1 MFATDESA
9 GAQQADAPQR
19 VARVLAGDRIL
30 DLGQHRRQDEARR
43 LRDLLAEYVVD
54 SLEKDERLPSDE
66 QVARQFHCSRNA
78 ARIAL
83 QMLAD
88 ERLIDR
94 TVGVGTYVMTDPSRW
109 RTDHLVDSLVVR
121 GGGAL
126 RWERLVGWRV
136 TTTIPAAM
144 RAEFDPEAE
153 RLAIF
158 ERVFSYNGKPGSLR
172 TYHVPLRGNDV
183 FEPADANGDIFEVL
197 EGRFGHAGLRAS
209 RTISAIAADAS
220 AAEVLEVQVGTP
232 LLLIETIV
240 RAPAG
245 DIVLSYSGRQRT
257 DVVRIGLEPE
267 RVAVIGEG
275 S

>member
-1 MFATDESA
+1 MFMTDDTAA
-9 GAQQADAPQR
+9 GSRADAQQR
-19 VARVLAGDRIL
+19 VARDLAGDRIL

-43 LRDLLAEYVVD
+43 LRDLLSEYVVD

-78 ARIAL
+78 ARLAL

-94 TVGVGTYVMTDPSRW
+94 TVGVGTYVMSDPSRW
-109 RTDHLVDSLVVR
+109 RTDHLVDALVVR
-121 GGGAL
+121 DAGAM
-126 RWERLVGWRV
+126 RWERLVGWRI
-136 TTTIPAAM
+136 TTSIPLAM
-144 RAEFDPEAE
+144 RTEFDPSVK

-158 ERVFSYNGKPGSLR
+158 ERVFSYNGTPGSLR
-172 TYHVPLRGNDV
+172 TYHVPLRGEDV
-183 FEPADANGDIFEVL
+183 FEPADAHGDIFEVL
-197 EGRFGHAGLRAS
+197 ETRFGHRGLRAS

-220 AAEVLEVQVGTP
+220 AAEVLEVRRGDP
-232 LLLIETIV
+232 LLLIATIV
-240 RAPAG
+240 RSPSG

-267 RVAVIGEG
+267 RVQPVDGER
-275 S
+275 